1 MKIKLYER
9 LKRNELTN
17 SIIIALETMPMEQIS
32 KKSIVKEIKEAMN
45 IFGIKEINKK
55 SIKESEAKLDTNKH
69 KLEMYQEDKARIDQ
83 IKYQHNPIIAQN

>member
-32 KKSIVKEIKEAMN
+32 KNSIVKEIKEAMN
-45 IFGIKEINKK
+45 IFDIKEINKK
-55 SIKESEAKLDTNKH
+55 SI
-69 KLEMYQEDKARIDQ
+69 
-83 IKYQHNPIIAQN
+83 